1 MREISLHILDIA
13 QNSISAEAK
22 LVEIT
27 VSESKKENT
36 LTVIIKDDGKG
47 MSDEM
52 VKKVV
57 DPFTTGRKTR
67 KVGLGIPLIKQ
78 AAEITGGS
86 FSIASTLGKGTI
98 LTAVFV
104 LDSIDRQPL
113 GNMAETMLGL
123 VTSYENVD
131 FLYLHKTDDD
141 EFLVDT
147 REIKR
152 VLGGV
157 SFSVP
162 EVYLWL
168 SECLSEGEADLN
180 KKEN

>member
-1 MREISLHILDIA
+1 MIMREISLHILDIA

-36 LTVIIKDDGKG
+36 LTVTIKDDGKG
-47 MSDEM
+47 MSDKM

-57 DPFTTGRKTR
+57 DPFTTGRSTR

-86 FSIASTLGKGTI
+86 FLITSVLGKGTT

-113 GNMAETMLGL
+113 GNMADTMLGL
-123 VTSYENVD
+123 ITGHEEVD
-131 FLYLHKTDDD
+131 FLYLHKTDED

-147 REIKR
+147 RELKR
-152 VLGGV
+152 VLGGI

-162 EVYLWL
+162 DVYTWL
-168 SECLSEGEADLN
+168 SDCLKEGEAEL
-180 KKEN
+180 K